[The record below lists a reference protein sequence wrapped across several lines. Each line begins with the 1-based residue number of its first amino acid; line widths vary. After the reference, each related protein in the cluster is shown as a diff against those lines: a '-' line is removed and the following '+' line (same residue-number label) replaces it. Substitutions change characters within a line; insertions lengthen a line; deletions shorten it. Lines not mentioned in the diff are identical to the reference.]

1 MSLSVTVILI
11 TLNDQKIIGD
21 CLSSIRRQK
30 YNGKIEI
37 LIVDGGSTDDTIKI
51 AKKSKARVVSRPE
64 WKDFPNKRS
73 ELGINSVQTD
83 VVMFFSADNRF
94 KEDDCLSKM
103 IEPFQ
108 DDEITIVETFRYGF
122 FPNSSLLT
130 KYFALIGGADPVAVL
145 LGKADRAPY
154 DNDNWHSF
162 GKVVNKL
169 KYFEV
174 TFENDKN
181 KIPTLGANGTAVRNS
196 VLKQYPVVDGLHTEM
211 CLNFIKNGYNKFAF
225 VKNAHIVHEINI
237 DLISFIKRRLKWA
250 KMYSRSKMKRDYA
263 VFNLKN
269 DLFKLIFIIITALTF
284 VFPVFRAIRGY
295 IKYPNKAWFLH
306 QLILPVFVLA
316 YGVQM
321 IKKMLCNYDL
331 LNN

>member
-11 TLNDQKIIGD
+11 TLNDQKIIED

-30 YNGKIEI
+30 YDGKIEI
-37 LIVDGGSTDDTIKI
+37 LMVDGGSTDGTLSI
-51 AKKSKARVVSRPE
+51 AKQYKATVISKPKWRE
-64 WKDFPNKRS
+64 FPNKRS
-73 ELGINSVQTD
+73 ELGINSLQTD
-83 VVMFFSADNRF
+83 IVIFFSADNRF

-108 DDEITIVETFRYGF
+108 DDEITVVETFRYGF
-122 FPNSSLLT
+122 FLASSLLT
-130 KYFALIGGADPVAVL
+130 KYFALIGGADPIAVA
-145 LGKADRAPY
+145 LGKADRAPF
-154 DNDNWHSF
+154 DNDNWHSY

-169 KYFEV
+169 NYFEV
-174 TFENDKN
+174 AFENNKN
-181 KIPTLGANGTAVRNS
+181 KIPTLGANGAAVRNS
-196 VLKQYPVVDGLHTEM
+196 VLKKYPVVDALHTEM
-211 CLNFIKNGYNKFAF
+211 CLNFIRNGYNKFAF
-225 VKNAHIVHEINI
+225 VKNAHIVHEIDI

-250 KMYSRSKMKRDYA
+250 KMYSGIKMKRDYA
-263 VFNLKN
+263 VFNLQT